1 MAMISAEEME
11 KVYQKVVTKAITDA
25 DFRKELLANP
35 NQAIEKETGIPV
47 PAEYRIRIIEEDPA
61 YMGTFFL
68 PAYTG
73 GELSDDDMMAIAGG
87 AACGNKG
94 NCFGNVKVEP
104 CGGRVCGANK

>member
-61 YMGTFFL
+61 YLGTFFL

-73 GELSDDDMMAIAGG
+73 EELSDDDMMAVAGG

-94 NCFGNVKVEP
+94 NCFGNAKFEP